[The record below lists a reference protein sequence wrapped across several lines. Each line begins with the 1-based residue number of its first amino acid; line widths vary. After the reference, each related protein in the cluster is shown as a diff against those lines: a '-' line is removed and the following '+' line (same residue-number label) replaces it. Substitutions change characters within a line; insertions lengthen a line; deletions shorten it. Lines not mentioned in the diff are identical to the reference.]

1 MRKYKS
7 SNDLDAPVWWLKC
20 FDKGHPPQTRA
31 TLMTPEMSFDCLLV
45 SDDPAVVCTIDPILQ
60 ELSICTSSCPDPS
73 KAAGI
78 LGQVSTDLVIVDLD
92 KDNSMDL
99 VNRICSLQNQQKPTM
114 VAVSRTDQVVP
125 GVHIVLRKPV
135 THESGL
141 NSLRRAYS
149 RMLQDFRK
157 HTRFALMMSAKAV
170 DENGRTIPIIVTNIG
185 QGGFGFTTKERVK
198 AGEILTMRIA
208 LPGLGREIHIR
219 ARVVWTRD
227 YGASGCAFVHLSP
240 FDSQLLNAWLESKY
254 RIKKPLI
261 PVEV

>member
-1 MRKYKS
+1 
-7 SNDLDAPVWWLKC
+7 
-20 FDKGHPPQTRA
+20 
-31 TLMTPEMSFDCLLV
+31 MTPEMSFDCLLV
-45 SDDPAVVCTIDPILQ
+45 SDDPAVVCTIDPILH
-60 ELSICTSSCPDPS
+60 ELSICRSSCPDPG

-92 KDNSMDL
+92 KEHSMDL
-99 VNRICSLQNQQKPTM
+99 VNRICSLQGQQKPTM
-114 VAVSRTDQVVP
+114 VGVSATDRAVP

-141 NSLRRAYS
+141 KSLRSAYS

-157 HTRFALMMSAKAV
+157 HTRFALMMSVTAI
-170 DENGRTIPIIVTNIG
+170 DESERRIPIIVTNIG
-185 QGGFGFTTKERVK
+185 QGGLGFTTKELVK
-198 AGEILTMRIA
+198 AGEILMMQIP

-227 YGASGCAFVHLSP
+227 YGASGCAFVHLAP

-261 PVEV
+261 PIEV

>member
-1 MRKYKS
+1 
-7 SNDLDAPVWWLKC
+7 
-20 FDKGHPPQTRA
+20 
-31 TLMTPEMSFDCLLV
+31 MTPEMSFDCLLV

-60 ELSICTSSCPDPS
+60 ELSICTSTSHDPG

-99 VNRICSLQNQQKPTM
+99 VNRICSLQNSQKPTM
-114 VAVSRTDQVVP
+114 VAVSAKDQAIP
-125 GVHIVLRKPV
+125 GVHILLRKPV

-141 NSLRRAYS
+141 TSLRRAYS

-157 HTRFALMMSAKAV
+157 HTRFALMMSVNAI
-170 DENGRTIPIIVTNIG
+170 DENQRTIPIIVTNIG
-185 QGGFGFTTKERVK
+185 QGGLGFTTKERVRT
-198 AGEILTMRIA
+198 GEVLSMAIP
-208 LPGLGREIHIR
+208 LPGLAREIHFR
-219 ARVVWTRD
+219 ARIVWTRD
-227 YGASGCAFVHLSP
+227 YGASGCAFVHLAP
-240 FDSQLLNAWLESKY
+240 FDAQLLSTWLESKY

>member
-1 MRKYKS
+1 
-7 SNDLDAPVWWLKC
+7 
-20 FDKGHPPQTRA
+20 
-31 TLMTPEMSFDCLLV
+31 MTPEMSFDCLLV

-60 ELSICTSSCPDPS
+60 ELSICRSSCPDPG

-92 KDNSMDL
+92 KEHSMDL
-99 VNRICSLQNQQKPTM
+99 VNRICSLQGQQKPTM
-114 VAVSRTDQVVP
+114 VGVSATDRAVP

-141 NSLRRAYS
+141 KSLRSAYS

-157 HTRFALMMSAKAV
+157 HTRFALMMSVTAI
-170 DENGRTIPIIVTNIG
+170 DESERRIPIIVTNIG
-185 QGGFGFTTKERVK
+185 QGGLGFTTKELVK
-198 AGEILTMRIA
+198 AGEILMMQIP
-208 LPGLGREIHIR
+208 LPGLGRELHIR
-219 ARVVWTRD
+219 ARIVWTRD
-227 YGASGCAFVHLSP
+227 YGASGCAFVHLAP

-261 PVEV
+261 PIEV

>member
-1 MRKYKS
+1 
-7 SNDLDAPVWWLKC
+7 
-20 FDKGHPPQTRA
+20 
-31 TLMTPEMSFDCLLV
+31 MTPEMSFDCLLV

-60 ELSICTSSCPDPS
+60 ELSICTSICQDPK

-78 LGQVSTDLVIVDLD
+78 LSQVSTDLVIVDLD
-92 KDNSMDL
+92 KDNSIDL

-114 VAVSRTDQVVP
+114 VAVSAGDQAIP
-125 GVHIVLRKPV
+125 GVHILLRKPV
-135 THESGL
+135 TPESGL
-141 NSLRRAYS
+141 SSLRRAYS

-157 HTRFALMMSAKAV
+157 YTRFALMMSVNAV
-170 DENGRTIPIIVTNIG
+170 DEDQRTIPVIVTNIG
-185 QGGFGFTTKERVK
+185 QGGLGFTTKQRVK
-198 AGEILTMRIA
+198 SGNILSMRIP
-208 LPGLGREIHIR
+208 LPGLGSEIQIR

-261 PVEV
+261 PVDV

>member
-1 MRKYKS
+1 
-7 SNDLDAPVWWLKC
+7 
-20 FDKGHPPQTRA
+20 
-31 TLMTPEMSFDCLLV
+31 MTPEMSFDCLLV

-99 VNRICSLQNQQKPTM
+99 VNRICALQNQQKPTM
-114 VAVSRTDQVVP
+114 VAVSAKDQAIP
-125 GVHIVLRKPV
+125 GVHILLRKPV

-141 NSLRRAYS
+141 NSLRLAYS

-157 HTRFALMMSAKAV
+157 HTRFALMMSVMAV
-170 DENGRTIPIIVTNIG
+170 DESERKIPIIVTNIG

-198 AGEILTMRIA
+198 TGEILAMQIP
-208 LPGLGREIHIR
+208 LPGLGREIYIR

-240 FDSQLLNAWLESKY
+240 FDGQLLNAWLESKY

>member
-1 MRKYKS
+1 
-7 SNDLDAPVWWLKC
+7 
-20 FDKGHPPQTRA
+20 
-31 TLMTPEMSFDCLLV
+31 MTPEMSFDCLLV

-60 ELSICTSSCPDPS
+60 ELSICRSSCPDPG

-92 KDNSMDL
+92 KEHSMDL
-99 VNRICSLQNQQKPTM
+99 VNRICSLQGQQKPTM
-114 VAVSRTDQVVP
+114 VGVSATDRAVP

-141 NSLRRAYS
+141 KSLRSAYS

-157 HTRFALMMSAKAV
+157 HTRFALMMSVMAV
-170 DENGRTIPIIVTNIG
+170 DESERRIPIIVTNIG
-185 QGGFGFTTKERVK
+185 QGGLGFTTKERVK
-198 AGEILTMRIA
+198 TGEILMMQIP

-219 ARVVWTRD
+219 ARIVWTRD
-227 YGASGCAFVHLSP
+227 YGASGCAFVHLAP

-261 PVEV
+261 PIEV

>member
-1 MRKYKS
+1 
-7 SNDLDAPVWWLKC
+7 
-20 FDKGHPPQTRA
+20 
-31 TLMTPEMSFDCLLV
+31 MTPEMSFDCLLV

-60 ELSICTSSCPDPS
+60 ELSICRSSCPDPG

-92 KDNSMDL
+92 KEHSMDL
-99 VNRICSLQNQQKPTM
+99 VNRICSLQGQQKPTM
-114 VAVSRTDQVVP
+114 VGVSATDRAVP

-141 NSLRRAYS
+141 KSLRSAYS

-157 HTRFALMMSAKAV
+157 HTRFALMMSVTAI
-170 DENGRTIPIIVTNIG
+170 DESERRIPIIVTNIG
-185 QGGFGFTTKERVK
+185 QGGLGFTTKELVK
-198 AGEILTMRIA
+198 AGEILMMQIP

-227 YGASGCAFVHLSP
+227 YGASGCAFVHLAP

-261 PVEV
+261 PIEV

>member
-1 MRKYKS
+1 
-7 SNDLDAPVWWLKC
+7 
-20 FDKGHPPQTRA
+20 
-31 TLMTPEMSFDCLLV
+31 MTPEMSFDCLLV

-60 ELSICTSSCPDPS
+60 ELSICRSTCQDPG

-99 VNRICSLQNQQKPTM
+99 VNRICALQNQQKPTM
-114 VAVSRTDQVVP
+114 VAVSAKDQAIP
-125 GVHIVLRKPV
+125 GVHILLRKPI

-157 HTRFALMMSAKAV
+157 HTRFALMMSVAAI
-170 DENGRTIPIIVTNIG
+170 DENEQTIPIIVTNIG
-185 QGGFGFTTKERVK
+185 QGGLGFTTKERVK
-198 AGEILTMRIA
+198 NGAVLSMQIP

-227 YGASGCAFVHLSP
+227 YGASGCAFVHLSS